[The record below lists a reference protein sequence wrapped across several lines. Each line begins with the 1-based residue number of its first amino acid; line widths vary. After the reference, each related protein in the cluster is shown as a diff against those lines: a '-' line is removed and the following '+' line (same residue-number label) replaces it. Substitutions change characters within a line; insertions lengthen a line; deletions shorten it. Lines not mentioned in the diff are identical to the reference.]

1 MHKHLHALARA
12 CTYTHTHTHAH
23 ARFALARTR
32 THACT
37 PASTQHARTCIWS
50 MHRSAHMHT
59 YVHVNPFVF
68 MNPVFA
74 TLCCSPMEQKNN
86 GARMHPCTRACT
98 AHILTSAH
106 ACTQSLARPCTH
118 LHIHTHTH
126 THMHDLHL
134 RACTHAH
141 SHSCMHTSKHTAC
154 TYMHLVHAQKR
165 THAHECTRKSICFH
179 ESHICDSEDSAGDSG
194 KKNNGRQ
201 NRQTDR

>member
-12 CTYTHTHTHAH
+12 CTYTHTHTRTCTICTCAHSHSCMHTSKHTACTHMHLVHAQK
-23 ARFALARTR
+23 R
-32 THACT
+32 THAHVCARKSVCFHESRICDTLLQPNGTKKQRCT
-37 PASTQHARTCIWS
+37 HAP
-50 MHRSAHMHT
+50 MHT
-59 YVHVNPFVF
+59 CMHS
-68 MNPVFA
+68 
-74 TLCCSPMEQKNN
+74 THTHKR
-86 GARMHPCTRACT
+86 ARMHTITCTP
-98 AHILTSAH
+98 LH
-106 ACTQSLARPCTH
+106 ALA
-118 LHIHTHTH
+118 HTHTH